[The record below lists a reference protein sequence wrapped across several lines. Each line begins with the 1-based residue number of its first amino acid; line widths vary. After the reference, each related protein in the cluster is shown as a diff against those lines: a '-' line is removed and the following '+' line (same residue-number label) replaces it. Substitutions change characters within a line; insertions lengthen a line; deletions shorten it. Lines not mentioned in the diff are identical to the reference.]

1 MIAAIIIANYE
12 GQKGE
17 TKVCTQE
24 VAPEHWA
31 CVDVLGRPVMG
42 RLVDGLK
49 RGGINSVFAFAD
61 GKCSPDDSKSGND
74 PNSIS
79 VWRAAGGKLDECRGS
94 YDSVL
99 IADCRTYAE
108 FDVADILA
116 FHRDQGRPVTQ
127 AFAADGPV
135 DLWIIDPGRFRERDN
150 IRGALTSGP
159 AAYEQRG
166 YVNRLEGPRDFRQL
180 VSDGLNSRCRLRPC
194 GVEVRPSVWMGENA
208 EIGRGTRIVAPAFIG
223 QQAKIGDDCLITRGT
238 NVECNS
244 QVDFGTAAENSSILS
259 NTYLGIGLDLSH
271 SIVDGKYLWNLR
283 HDVTLEITDPAVMRP
298 NAVSTKSRK
307 WSEFENDA
315 VGLSA

>member
-12 GQKGE
+12 GRKRE
-17 TKVCTQE
+17 TRVCTQE
-24 VAPEHWA
+24 MAPEHWA

-49 RGGINSVFAFAD
+49 RGGIDAVFVFAD
-61 GKCSPDDSKSGND
+61 GDGSPDSKSGND
-74 PNSIS
+74 PDSMS
-79 VWRAAGGKLDECRGS
+79 AWAAAGSKLEECRGS

-99 IADCRTYAE
+99 IADCGTYTE
-108 FDVADILA
+108 FDLA
-116 FHRDQGRPVTQ
+116 AMLACHRDQGTPVTQ

-135 DLWIIDPGRFRERDN
+135 DLWIIDPVRFRERDD
-150 IRGALTSGP
+150 IRGGLTSGP
-159 AAYEQRG
+159 APYEQGG
-166 YVNRLEGPRDFRQL
+166 YVNRLRGPRDFRQL
-180 VSDGLNSRCRLRPC
+180 ISDSFNSRCRLRPC

-208 EIGRGTRIVAPAFIG
+208 GVGRGTRIVAPAFIG
-223 QQAKIGDDCLITRGT
+223 QQARIGDDCLITRGT

-298 NAVSTKSRK
+298 NAVSTETRK
-307 WSEFENDA
+307 WSEFQNDA

>member
-1 MIAAIIIANYE
+1 LIAAIIIADYE
-12 GQKGE
+12 GRKRE
-17 TKVCTQE
+17 TRVCTQE
-24 VAPEHWA
+24 MAPEHWA

-49 RGGINSVFAFAD
+49 RGGIDAVFVFAD
-61 GKCSPDDSKSGND
+61 GECSPDSRSGND
-74 PNSIS
+74 PDSMNA
-79 VWRAAGGKLDECRGS
+79 WAAAGSKLEECRGA

-99 IADCRTYAE
+99 IADCGTYSE
-108 FDVADILA
+108 FDVAAMLA
-116 FHRDQGRPVTQ
+116 CHRDQGRPVTQ

-135 DLWIIDPGRFRERDN
+135 DLWIIDPVRFRERDD
-150 IRGALTSGP
+150 IRGGLTSGP
-159 AAYEQRG
+159 APYEQGG
-166 YVNRLEGPRDFRQL
+166 YVNRLRGPRDFRQL
-180 VSDGLNSRCRLRPC
+180 ISDSFNSRCRLRPC

-208 EIGRGTRIVAPAFIG
+208 GVGRGTRIVAPAFIG
-223 QQAKIGDDCLITRGT
+223 QQARIGDDCLITRGT

-298 NAVSTKSRK
+298 NALSTESRK
-307 WSEFENDA
+307 WSEFQNDA